1 MTRHTAR
8 RWSGFG
14 QTHNVH
20 SFLPSGNRKTL
31 CAWVREETG
40 IKKRMA
46 RQRLRAIH
54 FLSGKRETAL
64 HFLLSV
70 RSARGSRHRKRRGR
84 CMRRLFFDRCRTC
97 PVRIA
102 GLLLY
107 RVRKGHLWRSCRKPR
122 GFAALF
128 AARLPR
134 PFRVRTKQAWLLR
147 ALNGFRVCGH
157 AHAAE
162 PLRFRQAC
170 SRRTGT
176 GLAPRFIFR
185 LL

>member
-54 FLSGKRETAL
+54 FLSGKRENAL
-64 HFLLSV
+64 RLG
-70 RSARGSRHRKRRGR
+70 RERKQ
-84 CMRRLFFDRCRTC
+84 
-97 PVRIA
+97 A
-102 GLLLY
+102 QE
-107 RVRKGHLWRSCRKPR
+107 
-122 GFAALF
+122 
-128 AARLPR
+128 AARQMHA
-134 PFRVRTKQAWLLR
+134 QAV
-147 ALNGFRVCGH
+147 F
-157 AHAAE
+157 
-162 PLRFRQAC
+162 
-170 SRRTGT
+170 
-176 GLAPRFIFR
+176 
-185 LL
+185 